1 MKTDKGKTKEQLI
14 GELAEMRQRVAELE
28 SLETERKQAEEELR
42 NFKTAA
48 DTAVFG
54 LGIGTAEHLT
64 YVNRSF
70 AEMHGYSP
78 DELIGQNYSMFYT
91 KEQLPVI
98 NKLRE
103 RLSAGGSFIEEEV
116 WHKKKDGTSFPTL
129 MTGHAIRDDEGNPS
143 LIVGTT
149 IDITER
155 RQADEEL
162 RQSEERYKAIF
173 ELGSDVGEA
182 IIINQDMP
190 GQIAA
195 QPIFNDEWI
204 RITGYNRDELLRMS
218 YFDLIHPE
226 QRDAAINRYHRRLQ
240 GEKISGPLELTIVR
254 KDGTEIQI
262 EATATLSSFRG
273 QNATIVYARD
283 ITERKQAEEALQL
296 RAYLLNNATDS
307 IIAADLE
314 GNIIYANDT
323 ACRARGYTKEEML
336 EMHLRD
342 TVAPELLSLV
352 PSRMQN
358 IIEKGYF
365 TFESEHKRKDGSTF
379 PVEIT
384 SRNIKLGER
393 TVILSSMRDI
403 TERKQAEEA
412 LRAAEQNF
420 RNSLDD
426 SPLGIRI
433 VTFEGDLLY
442 ANQAILD
449 IYGYHNLEE
458 LRDTLPSQRY
468 TRQSYAEFLT
478 RKRKRQQGKP
488 IPADYE
494 IDIVRK
500 DGEIR
505 HLSAFRKE
513 VIWNGETQYQTLYQ
527 DITERK
533 KAEAALA
540 ESQELYRAVMELGG
554 RLGEAIVLLQD
565 DERGVG
571 MHVYMNDVWCDITGY
586 SREELLDISM
596 ADLIHHKDR
605 DAAIARYASRLSG
618 EDIPDLFE
626 LSIIRKNG
634 TEIPVEVTYAH
645 STYKGKSANVGFIR
659 EIAERKKTETAL
671 RQSEEFNSSVLR
683 NSPNP
688 VMVANSD
695 TSIRYVNPAL
705 ENLTGYSLDELVGQ
719 KVPRPW
725 WPEEMYEKLKSDVKI
740 AYRRGFRD
748 LERCFQKKSGERFWV
763 QITATPVII
772 DGKFHHFI
780 DNWVDITER
789 KQMEEE
795 IIKNRDYLERLND
808 SLTDM
813 VFEIKFPERTIRY
826 INKAVET
833 VLGYRPEECLGQSIE
848 MLYPSPEVFREVGR
862 RLHKGIERG
871 DEITTSEHELKRK
884 DGGIITV
891 EGRTNYFRE
900 DGKVASAF
908 SVVRDITERK
918 QAEQRTKE
926 SEQRYISAEQ
936 VGNFGH
942 FSRYLDTDRL
952 VWSAGSYRIFGVDP
966 NQWELT
972 RENAY
977 KIVHPQD
984 LEKLRK
990 ANEKAGC
997 GTKGLDTEFRI
1008 IRPDGKERVIH
1019 AVADVTL
1026 DNAGK
1031 PERLFGTMQDVTER
1045 NQMEEEVARFK
1056 TIASVAPYGVGIAN
1070 TDGTMTYANEAFDLM
1085 HGYAPDEIVGQHF
1098 SILYTEEQLEAVEK
1112 LRKRCLKTGSFV
1124 GEEAWRKRKDGT
1136 TFPSSMSMLLVRD
1149 DKGEPLYISAVVID
1163 ITERRQLEEE
1173 QQRSARLESIG
1184 TLAGGIAHDFN
1195 NILTGILGNI
1205 SLAKRHVEPKSKA
1218 DDRLMEAEKASLRA
1232 RDLTQQLLTFSRGGT
1247 PVKKIVSIAELIPDS
1262 AGFALRGSNVSGQ
1275 FSLPDGLW
1283 QVEADEGQMHQV
1295 ITNLVLNACEA
1306 MPEGGVLNI
1315 SAENM
1320 VIKKKD
1326 VLPLPKGNYVAI
1338 AIEDHGVGISEG
1350 HLDRIFEPFFTTKQK
1365 GSGLGL
1371 ATTYSIIRKHDGY
1384 ITVESTPTIGTTF
1397 RIYLPASAKPAPEKE
1412 EAVAETPLRGRGKIL
1427 VMDDE
1432 EMIREMLN
1440 QMLPPAGYE
1449 VELTKDGVEAIE
1461 RYRQAKESGHPFD
1474 AVIIDLTVPGGMGGR
1489 EAIKKLLEIDAGV
1502 KAIVSS
1508 GYATDPV
1515 MANYKE
1521 YGFTDIVTKPYSVG
1535 DVEKVLRNIINE
1547 KRRVK
1552 GRKSK

>member
-204 RITGYNRDELLRMS
+204 RITGYSRDELLHMS
-218 YFDLIHPE
+218 YFDLIHPA
-226 QRDAAINRYHRRLQ
+226 QRDTAINRYRRRLQ
-240 GEKISGPLELTIVR
+240 GEKIRDPLELTVVR
-254 KDGTEIQI
+254 KDGTEIPI
-262 EATATLSSFRG
+262 EALGTLTNFRG

-283 ITERKQAEEALQL
+283 ITKRRQAEEALQL
-296 RAYLLNNATDS
+296 RAYLLNNASDS

-352 PSRMQN
+352 PGRIQN
-358 IIEKGYF
+358 IFEKGYF

-403 TERKQAEEA
+403 TERKQ
-412 LRAAEQNF
+412 
-420 RNSLDD
+420 
-426 SPLGIRI
+426 
-433 VTFEGDLLY
+433 V
-442 ANQAILD
+442 
-449 IYGYHNLEE
+449 
-458 LRDTLPSQRY
+458 
-468 TRQSYAEFLT
+468 
-478 RKRKRQQGKP
+478 
-488 IPADYE
+488 
-494 IDIVRK
+494 
-500 DGEIR
+500 
-505 HLSAFRKE
+505 
-513 VIWNGETQYQTLYQ
+513 
-527 DITERK
+527 
-533 KAEAALA
+533 EAALT

-571 MHVYMNDVWCDITGY
+571 MHVYINDVWCDITGY

-618 EDIPDLFE
+618 EDIPDLVE

-725 WPEEMYEKLKSDVKI
+725 WPEEMYEKLESDVKI

-789 KQMEEE
+789 KRMEEE

-813 VFEIKFPERTIRY
+813 IFEVKLPERTIRY

-833 VLGYRPEECLGQSIE
+833 VLGYRLEECLGQSIE
-848 MLYPSPEVFREVGR
+848 MIYPSPEVFRELGR
-862 RLHKGIERG
+862 RLRKGVERG

-891 EGRTNYFRE
+891 EGRTSYLRE
-900 DGKVASAF
+900 AGKVVSAF

-918 QAEQRTKE
+918 
-926 SEQRYISAEQ
+926 
-936 VGNFGH
+936 
-942 FSRYLDTDRL
+942 
-952 VWSAGSYRIFGVDP
+952 
-966 NQWELT
+966 
-972 RENAY
+972 
-977 KIVHPQD
+977 
-984 LEKLRK
+984 K
-990 ANEKAGC
+990 A
-997 GTKGLDTEFRI
+997 
-1008 IRPDGKERVIH
+1008 
-1019 AVADVTL
+1019 
-1026 DNAGK
+1026 
-1031 PERLFGTMQDVTER
+1031 
-1045 NQMEEEVARFK
+1045 EEE
-1056 TIASVAPYGVGIAN
+1056 
-1070 TDGTMTYANEAFDLM
+1070 
-1085 HGYAPDEIVGQHF
+1085 
-1098 SILYTEEQLEAVEK
+1098 
-1112 LRKRCLKTGSFV
+1112 
-1124 GEEAWRKRKDGT
+1124 
-1136 TFPSSMSMLLVRD
+1136 
-1149 DKGEPLYISAVVID
+1149 
-1163 ITERRQLEEE
+1163 
-1173 QQRSARLESIG
+1173 
-1184 TLAGGIAHDFN
+1184 
-1195 NILTGILGNI
+1195 
-1205 SLAKRHVEPKSKA
+1205 
-1218 DDRLMEAEKASLRA
+1218 
-1232 RDLTQQLLTFSRGGT
+1232 
-1247 PVKKIVSIAELIPDS
+1247 
-1262 AGFALRGSNVSGQ
+1262 
-1275 FSLPDGLW
+1275 
-1283 QVEADEGQMHQV
+1283 
-1295 ITNLVLNACEA
+1295 
-1306 MPEGGVLNI
+1306 
-1315 SAENM
+1315 
-1320 VIKKKD
+1320 
-1326 VLPLPKGNYVAI
+1326 
-1338 AIEDHGVGISEG
+1338 
-1350 HLDRIFEPFFTTKQK
+1350 
-1365 GSGLGL
+1365 
-1371 ATTYSIIRKHDGY
+1371 
-1384 ITVESTPTIGTTF
+1384 
-1397 RIYLPASAKPAPEKE
+1397 
-1412 EAVAETPLRGRGKIL
+1412 
-1427 VMDDE
+1427 
-1432 EMIREMLN
+1432 
-1440 QMLPPAGYE
+1440 
-1449 VELTKDGVEAIE
+1449 
-1461 RYRQAKESGHPFD
+1461 
-1474 AVIIDLTVPGGMGGR
+1474 
-1489 EAIKKLLEIDAGV
+1489 
-1502 KAIVSS
+1502 
-1508 GYATDPV
+1508 
-1515 MANYKE
+1515 
-1521 YGFTDIVTKPYSVG
+1521 
-1535 DVEKVLRNIINE
+1535 
-1547 KRRVK
+1547 RRVYA
-1552 GRKSK
+1552 